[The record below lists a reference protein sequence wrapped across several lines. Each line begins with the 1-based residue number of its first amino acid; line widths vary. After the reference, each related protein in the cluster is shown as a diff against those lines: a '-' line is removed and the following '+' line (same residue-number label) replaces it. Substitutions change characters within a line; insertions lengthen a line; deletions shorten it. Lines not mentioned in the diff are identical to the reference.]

1 MKTIAAA
8 DGTLPAFAKALA
20 SAGSVVDA
28 FFVCRWQA
36 VECFSRCTL
45 DLACSWRV
53 VRLASSGLVEM
64 RERQRLS
71 LPSSAGAVHALYL
84 YGVHLVAAL

>member
-28 FFVCRWQA
+28 LCVAGRRLNVPAVVPLILLVVGGWRGRLPQA
-36 VECFSRCTL
+36 WWKV
-45 DLACSWRV
+45 
-53 VRLASSGLVEM
+53 

>member
-28 FFVCRWQA
+28 LCVAGRRLNVSA
-36 VECFSRCTL
+36 VVPL
-45 DLACSWRV
+45 ILLV
-53 VRLASSGLVEM
+53 VG
-64 RERQRLS
+64 
-71 LPSSAGAVHALYL
+71 GW
-84 YGVHLVAAL
+84 